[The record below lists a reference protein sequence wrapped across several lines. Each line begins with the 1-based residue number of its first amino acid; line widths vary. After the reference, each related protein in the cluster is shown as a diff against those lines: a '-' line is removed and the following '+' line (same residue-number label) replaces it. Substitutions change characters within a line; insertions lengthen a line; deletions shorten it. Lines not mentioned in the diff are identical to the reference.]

1 MSLFNF
7 LVILSSEYCELVRG
21 KRRFGFGGVR
31 EIGRHPGLMYVA
43 GFDVYAIGG
52 EKWIRKRE
60 QNGDRSSKTTQSSEA
75 PASSVIASAR
85 ILNYIKLHPPL
96 NKISTAVFLMVIQNI
111 CISRDFYPSI
121 LAGCRRKHP
130 SIGHCF
136 GQPEPQIFAYS
147 IQQCPTSLLPHLY
160 QRPCRRTVQQL
171 FLKPALLQQEAHQV
185 HLLGLVVRV
194 RLQAVFRG

>member
-7 LVILSSEYCELVRG
+7 LVILSSEYFELVRG

-130 SIGHCF
+130 LDIVLDNRNHKYSPIPFNNVQPASSRTCISGHADEPFSNCF
-136 GQPEPQIFAYS
+136 
-147 IQQCPTSLLPHLY
+147 
-160 QRPCRRTVQQL
+160 
-171 FLKPALLQQEAHQV
+171 
-185 HLLGLVVRV
+185 
-194 RLQAVFRG
+194 